1 MTILTIM
8 TMIVLIFKILLLLL
22 LIIIIMMMMM
32 TIIVFGKM
40 ITIKMIRIPQ
50 ENDRNVM
57 MMMGNRRF
65 SRTPDPE
72 KCVSPQ
78 LDLKTSV
85 YSVMNKFLMTKNS
98 FTNQSIYKA
107 FHVTS
112 VVYVTRIV
120 ISNILCV
127 SVSLFFFLF
136 ILPRGRVFDFL
147 DIR

>member
-57 MMMGNRRF
+57 MMMMGNRRF

-72 KCVSPQ
+72 KCVSLSWTLRLP
-78 LDLKTSV
+78 
-85 YSVMNKFLMTKNS
+85 
-98 FTNQSIYKA
+98 FT
-107 FHVTS
+107 V
-112 VVYVTRIV
+112 
-120 ISNILCV
+120 
-127 SVSLFFFLF
+127 
-136 ILPRGRVFDFL
+136 
-147 DIR
+147 